1 MRAFFKVFIFITISI
16 VYSACS
22 NYFSSL
28 NPFSSSTF
36 EVKEGYLSLGKIND
50 NIALQMPLH
59 EKVLTD
65 DIKIVSVK
73 TFASAEKNKLIVE
86 ADFIFTSFEIPEG
99 IPVIAN
105 FNSSL
110 AYNPKSKEFRLANLK
125 LINIKF
131 LKPQL
136 VEYISTKQKKFIKNT
151 LERKLQEIVLH
162 QSKKQFG
169 VIESFETK
177 DGKIKV
183 KFK

>member
-1 MRAFFKVFIFITISI
+1 MRAFFKLFVLITAVMFFSG
-16 VYSACS
+16 CS
-22 NYFSSL
+22 SLEAL
-28 NPFSSSTF
+28 NPFSSS
-36 EVKEGYLSLGKIND
+36 EPKEGYLELRKIND
-50 NIALQMPLH
+50 NLTLQMPLH
-59 EKVLTD
+59 ERIVTD

-73 TFASAEKNKLIVE
+73 TFPSAEKNRLIVE

-99 IPVIAN
+99 LPAIAN

-110 AYNPKSKEFRLANLK
+110 AYDPKTKEFRFTNLE
-125 LINIKF
+125 LIDIKF
-131 LKPQL
+131 LKREL